1 MNRYLHLVLV
11 YCAVALFLMPIIW
24 MFTTAFKPEN
34 EVLIT
39 STSLL
44 PSEISFAS
52 FASLWTDSFSSF
64 VINTIII
71 SLSATAFSLLF
82 AFLSA
87 YGLVR
92 YSFPAK
98 LDSLFLLLVLV
109 IKMMPPIVVAIP
121 LYSLMNDIGLL
132 NTKFGLILS
141 YQIYTLPFCIW
152 MLLAFVRDIPL
163 EIEEAAAMDGARLF
177 NRLRYVVFPL
187 CAPGLVATAIF
198 SIILGWNE
206 FLFSLLFVHTPDQFT
221 LPLFIANF
229 MTEDGTAWGE
239 LMSVGIVSS
248 LPMLAL
254 VGYMQKYLLRG
265 FSMGLK

>member
-1 MNRYLHLVLV
+1 MPRYLHLFLV
-11 YCAVALFLMPIIW
+11 YSAVGLFMLPIIW
-24 MFTTAFKPEN
+24 MFGTAFKPEN
-34 EVLIT
+34 EILMA
-39 STSLL
+39 STQLF
-44 PSEISFAS
+44 PSEISFE
-52 FASLWTDSFSSF
+52 SFSNLWGGNVTTLVANTV
-64 VINTIII
+64 VIA
-71 SLSATAFSLLF
+71 LCATAVSLTI
-82 AFLSA
+82 AFFSA

-98 LDSLFLLLVLV
+98 LDSVFLLLVLV

-121 LYSLMNDIGLL
+121 LYSLMNQIGLL
-132 NTKFGLILS
+132 NSKLGLILS

-152 MLLAFVRDIPL
+152 MLLGFIRDIPL
-163 EIEEAAAMDGARLF
+163 EIEEAGSMDGAHLFKRLA
-177 NRLRYVVFPL
+177 YIVFPL

-206 FLFSLLFVHTPDQFT
+206 FLFSLLFIHTPDKFT
-221 LPLFIANF
+221 IPLFISNF

-239 LMSVGIVSS
+239 LMSVGIISS

-254 VGYMQKYLLRG
+254 AGYMQKFLLRG